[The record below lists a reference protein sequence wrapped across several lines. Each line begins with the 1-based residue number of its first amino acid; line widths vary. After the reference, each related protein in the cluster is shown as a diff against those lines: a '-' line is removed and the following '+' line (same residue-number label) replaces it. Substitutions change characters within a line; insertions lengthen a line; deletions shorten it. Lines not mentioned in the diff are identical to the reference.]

1 MTHDEIYSTIPPEFT
16 GMVNYNIGN
25 SERIGAEVYAEH
37 YIGDLTLKSSV
48 TYLHHKVI
56 SGKYSGSKI
65 PSVPNWKLTFGAGYD
80 FNSNFSVGADAIYAG
95 NTYDLD
101 DIANDRKRILENTLQ
116 WIYFH
121 NINLIM
127 EYLLH
132 LESTMYLMKNIMN
145 MLDSGMTV
153 NMA

>member
-1 MTHDEIYSTIPPEFT
+1 M
-16 GMVNYNIGN
+16 
-25 SERIGAEVYAEH
+25 
-37 YIGDLTLKSSV
+37 TLKSSV

-101 DIANDRKRILENTLQ
+101 DIANDRKEDTGEYFTVDIFSQYKFDNGISLTFRINNVFDEKYN
-116 WIYFH
+116 
-121 NINLIM
+121 
-127 EYLLH
+127 EYAGFWD
-132 LESTMYLMKNIMN
+132 
-145 MLDSGMTV
+145 DSKYGIDQRHYYPAIGRTYT
-153 NMA
+153 AGISYSF